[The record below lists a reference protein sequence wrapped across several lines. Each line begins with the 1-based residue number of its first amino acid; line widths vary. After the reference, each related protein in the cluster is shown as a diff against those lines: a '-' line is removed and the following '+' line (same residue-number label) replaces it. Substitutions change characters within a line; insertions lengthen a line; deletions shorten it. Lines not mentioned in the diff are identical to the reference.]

1 VGHSSARG
9 ERHIKAQKRISRKE
23 RTSVLIVSAIEGV
36 FLKKQNLN
44 YFLIFLYHFYIII
57 LKINFKNKKYYFYL
71 FFIKQIL

>member
-57 LKINFKNKKYYFYL
+57 LKINLKNKKYYFYS

>member
-36 FLKKQNLN
+36 FFKKQNLN

-57 LKINFKNKKYYFYL
+57 LKINFKNKKYYFYS

>member
-1 VGHSSARG
+1 VWHSSARG

>member
-44 YFLIFLYHFYIII
+44 YFLIFLYYFYIII
-57 LKINFKNKKYYFYL
+57 LKINFKK
-71 FFIKQIL
+71 